1 MFKKI
6 FAIFACIF
14 MVFSCG
20 STSSKGGE
28 KVLNLNFNE
37 EGKTIDPALST
48 DVSTGDLHAFLSEGL
63 TRIDPKT
70 KQPVPGLAE
79 KYEVSSD
86 GLTYTFHLRDGLKWS
101 NGEPITANDFKFAWT
116 RALDPKTAAG
126 YAYMLYPIE
135 NAEEFNSG
143 KIGADKL
150 GINVLDDKTL
160 VVKLKS
166 VTPYFLSLT
175 AFITYSPVNEKFIKE
190 VGSQFALE
198 ADKIISSGPF
208 KIESWTHNSEMK
220 LVKNENY
227 YNKDAIKID
236 AVNIKYIA
244 DSAASLNAF
253 KNEEVDF
260 VSLTAEQYEQ
270 YKNDPQLNSI
280 LMATTWYLEFNN
292 NHKFLSNKNVR
303 KAIAM
308 AINKEEMCST
318 IFNGI
323 NEPAYTFTPKGVG
336 MPGLKTNDFA
346 TEIGVSAPK
355 YNLEEA
361 KKLLAEGLKE
371 LGMSSAPEIS
381 IILNDSGTNKK
392 VGEAVQEYLRVG
404 LGINLKIE
412 TMAFK
417 ERLARM
423 DSGNFD
429 IVLAGWGADYQD
441 PTTFLDL
448 LETTNGNN
456 YGKFSNAEYD
466 KLIKLSRVTPD
477 KEKRYEMLK
486 RAEEIIADE
495 APVALLF
502 QVKRNYL
509 VNSKLSNYTF
519 LAIGVSYN
527 WNYTEIK

>member
-1 MFKKI
+1 MFKKV
-6 FAIFACIF
+6 FAMVALAF
-14 MVFSCG
+14 MAFSCG
-20 STSSKGGE
+20 STENNGK
-28 KVLNLNFNE
+28 KVLNLNFGE
-37 EGKTIDPALST
+37 EGKTLDPALST
-48 DVSTGDLHAFLSEGL
+48 DVSTGDLHIFLSEGL
-63 TRIDPKT
+63 TRIDTKT
-70 KQPVPGLAE
+70 KQPIPGLAE
-79 KYEVSSD
+79 KYEISED
-86 GLTYTFHLRDGLKWS
+86 GLTYTFHLRDNLKWS
-101 NGEPITANDFKFAWT
+101 NGDPITANDFKFAWT

-143 KIGADKL
+143 KVGADKV

-160 VVKLKS
+160 QVKLHS

-175 AFITYSPVNEKFIKE
+175 AFVTYSPVNEKFIKE
-190 VGSQFALE
+190 VGSSFALE
-198 ADKIISSGPF
+198 ADKIISSGPY

-236 AVNIKYIA
+236 NVNIKYIA

-253 KNEEVDF
+253 KNDEVDF
-260 VSLTAEQYEQ
+260 VNLTAEQYEQ
-270 YKNDPQLNSI
+270 YKDDPNLNSI

-303 KAIAM
+303 KAISM

-336 MPGLKTNDFA
+336 MPGLKTDDFA
-346 TEIGVSAPK
+346 TEIGVSSPK
-355 YNLEEA
+355 YDLTEA
-361 KKLLAEGLKE
+361 KKYLEKGLAE
-371 LGMSSAPEIS
+371 LGMDKAPEIS

-392 VGEAVQEYLRVG
+392 VGEAIQEYLRVG
-404 LGINLKIE
+404 LGIDLKIE

-448 LETTNGNN
+448 LESKNGNN
-456 YGKFSNAEYD
+456 YGKFNNAEYD
-466 KLIKLSRVTPD
+466 KLIRLARVTPD
-477 KEKRYEMLK
+477 KEKRYEILK

-509 VNSKLSNYTF
+509 VNPKLTDYVF
-519 LAIGVSYN
+519 LAIGGNYI
-527 WNYTEIK
+527 WNYTDIK